1 MRQALIL
8 SAPDLAR
15 ANWGPGKMSN
25 VNPTGDVVWS
35 DSKQSG
41 YIRLSGLP
49 KNDPSKETYQLWIVA
64 ENQDA
69 KTPVDG
75 GTFDI
80 NSDGEV
86 IIPIDA
92 KVKVQNPQAFA
103 ITIEKPG
110 GVPVSKQEKVP
121 ALAKRET

>member
-1 MRQALIL
+1 MRQSLMI

-15 ANWGPGKMSN
+15 GTLGAGQINEL
-25 VNPTGDVVWS
+25 NPTGDVVWS
-35 DSKQSG
+35 DSKQTG
-41 YIRLSGLP
+41 YVRISGLP
-49 KNDPSKETYQLWIVA
+49 KNDPGKETYQLWIVA
-64 ENQDA
+64 ENQDP

-80 NSDGEV
+80 SSDGEV

-110 GVPVSKQEKVP
+110 GVVVSKNKHA